1 MLLEFLIMLIT
12 LKLEINGSFSER
24 DIGIRN
30 FDKFYRRHNEMI
42 SKVNVGLK
50 LLLHQGLSESEF
62 YGDNILYKFNR
73 IMDWAD
79 ISDQFINVLALTEM

>member
-12 LKLEINGSFSER
+12 LILEIKDSFSER

-50 LLLHQGLSESEF
+50 RLLHQGLSESEF
-62 YGDNILYKFNR
+62 YGDNIQIQQNYGLG
-73 IMDWAD
+73 
-79 ISDQFINVLALTEM
+79 